1 MITPS
6 YIKYADQ
13 HRNASVMK
21 VRGDLACSRRS
32 DSGERCEVKGSA
44 KRLEQARGDPT
55 TQSHYC

>member
-21 VRGDLACSRRS
+21 VRRDLACSRR
-32 DSGERCEVKGSA
+32 
-44 KRLEQARGDPT
+44 
-55 TQSHYC
+55 